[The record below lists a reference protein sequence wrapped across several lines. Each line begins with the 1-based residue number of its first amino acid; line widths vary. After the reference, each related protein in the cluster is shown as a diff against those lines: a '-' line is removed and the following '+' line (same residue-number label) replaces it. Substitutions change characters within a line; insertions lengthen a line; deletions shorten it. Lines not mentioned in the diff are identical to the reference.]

1 MRVVILILLSLALVL
16 DARALSVASDY
27 LEGDRL
33 ILADG
38 TSKIY
43 SIRLQNPD
51 SGELAVRIDYDKD
64 HMKIIGSK
72 EEFTLPPSSSTRV
85 EFNVTAPKYVKNN
98 NLFPISYTVHQVS
111 GAGGQGTSFLGRISK
126 NFNLEVIRD
135 PNRFYFD
142 IEYAVI
148 GAAALAFL
156 LYILRKNINGIKG
169 YWKRRGK
176 GSSKAFRKGK
186 INKW

>member
-27 LEGDRL
+27 LEGDKL
-33 ILADG
+33 TLVEGA
-38 TSKIY
+38 SKIY

-51 SGELAVRIDYDKD
+51 SNEMRVRVDYDKD
-64 HMKIIGSK
+64 HMKLIDSK
-72 EEFTLPPSSSTRV
+72 EEFTLPPESSTRA
-85 EFNVTAPKYVKNN
+85 EFNVTAPEYRKNN

-111 GAGGQGTSFLGRISK
+111 GGGGGGASFLGRINK

-135 PNRFYFD
+135 PDRFYFD

-156 LYILRKNINGIKG
+156 LYILRKNIKSC
-169 YWKRRGK
+169 WKRRGK
-176 GSSKAFRKGK
+176 GPRKIFRKGK
-186 INKW
+186 INKR